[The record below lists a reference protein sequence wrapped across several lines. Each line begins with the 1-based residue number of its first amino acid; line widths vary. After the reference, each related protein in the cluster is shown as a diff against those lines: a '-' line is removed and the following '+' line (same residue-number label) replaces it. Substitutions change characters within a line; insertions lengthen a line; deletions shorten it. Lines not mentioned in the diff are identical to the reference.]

1 MNKNEIKAFFSIF
14 IKEIITFLRNWGLV
28 IVVLYS
34 FTLDVYIAGKGF
46 EVKPRNVSVG
56 YVDYS
61 GGVISQKILN
71 HLHKPEFKEPKWF
84 NSQEELSRAIFN
96 KEIIVGLVFDKDFE
110 KNLYKTGKAQ
120 INVLLDS
127 TAAAQ
132 AFVTLS
138 YLQNI
143 VLRFSDIQFPVE
155 LKTHKL
161 FNQNADTKK
170 FISFSE
176 FLSVL
181 TLIGVILSAVVFV
194 REKEQGTWD
203 IMLLMPVDSKLIILA
218 KSLSQILIALVGT
231 IICVGLVLFNIFDV
245 PINGSFWAFILLT
258 VVYLF
263 SVSGIGL
270 FIASVAKDMLQVA
283 QLSVIIM
290 MPIIFLSGA
299 WTPIY
304 SMHPVIQYLSYLSP
318 LRYFIEGSLSIFF
331 RGIPSKELLPYFLAL
346 FILSIALYTFGFKK
360 IGKLF

>member
-1 MNKNEIKAFFSIF
+1 MKAFLSIF

-34 FTLDVYIAGKGF
+34 FTLDVYIAGQGF

-61 GGVISQKILN
+61 EGVISKKILN
-71 HLHKPEFKEPKWF
+71 HLHKPEFKEPVRF
-84 NSQEELSRAIFN
+84 NSQEELSKAIFN
-96 KEIIVGLVFDKDFE
+96 REIIVGIIFEPDFE

-120 INVLLDS
+120 LNVLLDS

-132 AFVTLS
+132 AFITLS

-143 VLRFSDIQFPVE
+143 VLNFSNLSFPVE

-170 FISFSE
+170 FISFAE

-181 TLIGVILSAVVFV
+181 TLLGVVLSAVVFV
-194 REKEQGTWD
+194 REKENGTWD

-218 KSLSQILIALVGT
+218 KSLSQIAITLAGT
-231 IICVGLVLFNIFDV
+231 VICVGLILFNVFDI
-245 PINGSFWAFILLT
+245 PINGSFTAFVLLT

-270 FIASVAKDMLQVA
+270 FIASVAKDLLQVA
-283 QLSVIIM
+283 QLSVLIM

-304 SMHPVIQYLSYLSP
+304 SMHPAIQYLSYISP
-318 LRYFIEGSLSIFF
+318 LRYYIEGSLSIFF
-331 RGIPSKELLPYFLAL
+331 RGIPTVDLLPYFTAL
-346 FILSIALYTFGFKK
+346 SVLSILLYIFGFRK

>member
-1 MNKNEIKAFFSIF
+1 MKAFLTIF

-34 FTLDVYIAGKGF
+34 FTLDVYIAGQGF

-61 GGVISQKILN
+61 DGVISKKILN
-71 HLHKPEFKEPKWF
+71 YLHKPEFKEPVWF
-84 NSQEELSRAIFN
+84 NSQEELSKAIFN
-96 KEIIVGLVFDKDFE
+96 KEIIVGIVFDEDFE
-110 KNLYKTGKAQ
+110 KNIYKTGKAQ
-120 INVLLDS
+120 LNVLLDS

-143 VLRFSDIQFPVE
+143 VLRFSNLQLPVE

-170 FISFSE
+170 FISFAE

-181 TLIGVILSAVVFV
+181 TLLGVILSAVVFV
-194 REKEQGTWD
+194 REKENGTWD

-218 KSLSQILIALVGT
+218 KSLSQILITLFGT
-231 IICVGLVLFNIFDV
+231 IICVGLILFNIFDV
-245 PINGSFWAFILLT
+245 PINGNFGTFLILT
-258 VVYLF
+258 FVYLF

-270 FIASVAKDMLQVA
+270 FIASVAQDLLQVA

-290 MPIIFLSGA
+290 MPMIFLSGA

-304 SMHPVIQYLSYLSP
+304 SMHPAIQYLSYLSP
-318 LRYFIEGSLSIFF
+318 LRYYIEGSISIFF
-331 RGIPSKELLPYFLAL
+331 RGIPSIDLLPYFAAL
-346 FILSIALYTFGFKK
+346 TSLSLILYIFGFRK

>member
-1 MNKNEIKAFFSIF
+1 MKAFLTIF

-34 FTLDVYIAGKGF
+34 FTLDVYIAGQGF

-61 GGVISQKILN
+61 DGVISKKILN
-71 HLHKPEFKEPKWF
+71 HLHKPEFKEPVWF
-84 NSQEELSRAIFN
+84 NSQEELSKAIFN
-96 KEIIVGLVFDKDFE
+96 KEIIVGIVFDKDFE

-120 INVLLDS
+120 LNVLLDS

-143 VLRFSDIQFPVE
+143 VLRFSNLQLPVE

-170 FISFSE
+170 FISFAE

-181 TLIGVILSAVVFV
+181 TLLGVILSAVVFV
-194 REKEQGTWD
+194 REKENGTWD

-218 KSLSQILIALVGT
+218 KSLSQILITLFGT
-231 IICVGLVLFNIFDV
+231 IICVGLILFNIFDV
-245 PINGSFWAFILLT
+245 PINGNFGAFLILTL
-258 VVYLF
+258 VYLF

-270 FIASVAKDMLQVA
+270 FIASVAQDLLQVA

-290 MPIIFLSGA
+290 MPMIFLSGA

-304 SMHPVIQYLSYLSP
+304 SMHPAIQYLSYLSP
-318 LRYFIEGSLSIFF
+318 LRYYIEGSISIFF
-331 RGIPSKELLPYFLAL
+331 RGIPSIDLLPYFAAL
-346 FILSIALYTFGFKK
+346 TSLSLILYIFGFRK

>member
-1 MNKNEIKAFFSIF
+1 MKAFLAVF
-14 IKEIITFLRNWGLV
+14 IKEILTFLRNWGLV
-28 IVVLYS
+28 IFVLYA

-61 GGVISQKILN
+61 GGVIPQKILN
-71 HLHKPEFKEPKWF
+71 HLHKPEFKEPKRF
-84 NSQEELSRAIFN
+84 NSQEELSKAIFN
-96 KEIIVGLVFDKDFE
+96 KEIIVGLVFDSDFE

-120 INVLLDS
+120 IDVLLDS

-143 VLRFSDIQFPVE
+143 VLNFSNIKFPTQ
-155 LKTHKL
+155 LKIHKL

-170 FISFSE
+170 FISFTE

-181 TLIGVILSAVVFV
+181 TLIGVILSSVVFV

-218 KSLSQILIALVGT
+218 KSLSQILIALIGT
-231 IICVGLVLFNIFDV
+231 IICVGIVLFEIFHI
-245 PINGSFWAFILLT
+245 PINGNFTAFIFLT

-263 SVSGIGL
+263 SISGIGL

-290 MPIIFLSGA
+290 MPMIFLSGA

-304 SMHPVIQYLSYLSP
+304 SMHPVIQYLSYFSP
-318 LRYFIEGSLSIFF
+318 LRYYIEGSLDIFF
-331 RGIPSKELLPYFLAL
+331 RGIDTVDLFPYFLAL
-346 FILSIALYTFGFKK
+346 SILSIFLYIFGFRK

>member
-1 MNKNEIKAFFSIF
+1 MRVFFSIF

-28 IVVLYS
+28 AVVLYS
-34 FTLDVYIAGKGF
+34 FTADVYIAGEGF

-61 GGVISQKILN
+61 EGVISKKILN
-71 HLHKPEFKEPKWF
+71 HLHRPEFQDPVRF

-96 KEIIVGLVFDKDFE
+96 REIIVGIVFDPGFE
-110 KNLYKTGKAQ
+110 KNLYKTGRAQ
-120 INVLLDS
+120 INILIDS

-132 AFVTLS
+132 AYVTLS

-143 VLRFSDIQFPVE
+143 VIGFSGIDFHVE

-161 FNQNADTKK
+161 FNQNADTRK

-176 FLSVL
+176 FLSII
-181 TLIGVILSAVVFV
+181 TLLGTILSAVVFV

-218 KSLSQILIALVGT
+218 KSFSQILINILGAV
-231 IICVGLVLFNIFDV
+231 ICIGIVLFNIFDI
-245 PINGSFWAFILLT
+245 PINGNFWIFMLFT
-258 VVYLF
+258 FVYLF
-263 SVSGIGL
+263 AVSGIGL
-270 FIASVAKDMLQVA
+270 FIATVAKDMLQVA

-290 MPIIFLSGA
+290 MPMIFLSGA

-304 SMHPVIQYLSYLSP
+304 SMHPAIQYLSYLSP
-318 LRYFIEGSLSIFF
+318 LRYYIEGSLSIFF
-331 RGIPSKELLPYFLAL
+331 RGIPSIDLIPYFLAL
-346 FILSIALYTFGFKK
+346 TVLSLSLYIFGFRK

>member
-1 MNKNEIKAFFSIF
+1 MKTFISIF

-34 FTLDVYIAGKGF
+34 FTIDVYIAGQGF

-61 GGVISQKILN
+61 EGVVSKKILS
-71 HLHKPEFKEPKWF
+71 HLHKPEFKEPVRF
-84 NSQEELSRAIFN
+84 NSQEDLSKAIFN
-96 KEIIVGLVFDKDFE
+96 KEIIVGLVFESDFE
-110 KNLYKTGKAQ
+110 KNLYKTGKTQ
-120 INVLLDS
+120 LNVLLDS

-132 AFVTLS
+132 AFITLS
-138 YLQNI
+138 YIQNI
-143 VLRFSDIQFPVE
+143 VLNFSDINLPVQ
-155 LKTHKL
+155 LKVHKL

-181 TLIGVILSAVVFV
+181 TLLGVVLSAVVFV
-194 REKEQGTWD
+194 REKENGTWD
-203 IMLLMPVDSKLIILA
+203 IMLLMPVNSKLIILA
-218 KSLSQILIALVGT
+218 KSLSQIAIAMLGT
-231 IICVGLVLFNIFDV
+231 VICVGIILFSVFNV
-245 PINGSFWAFILLT
+245 PINGNFLAFILLT
-258 VVYLF
+258 FVYLF

-270 FIASVAKDMLQVA
+270 FVASVANDLLQVA

-290 MPIIFLSGA
+290 MPMIFLSGA

-304 SMHPVIQYLSYLSP
+304 SMHPAIQYLSYLSP
-318 LRYFIEGSLSIFF
+318 LRYYIEGSLSIFF
-331 RGIPSKELLPYFLAL
+331 RGIPSVDLFPYFLAL
-346 FILSIALYTFGFKK
+346 SVLSFSLYLFGFRK

>member
-1 MNKNEIKAFFSIF
+1 MKAFFAVF
-14 IKEIITFLRNWGLV
+14 IKEILTFLRNWGLV
-28 IVVLYS
+28 IFVLYT
-34 FTLDVYIAGKGF
+34 FTFEVYIAGNGF
-46 EVKPRNVSVG
+46 ELKPRNVSVG

-71 HLHKPEFKEPKWF
+71 HLHKPEFKEPKRV
-84 NSQEELSRAIFN
+84 NSQEELSKAIFN
-96 KEIIVGLVFDKDFE
+96 KEIIVGLVFDSDFE

-120 INVLLDS
+120 IDVLLDS

-132 AFVTLS
+132 SLVTLS
-138 YLQNI
+138 YLQSI
-143 VLRFSDIQFPVE
+143 VLNFSDIKFPVE
-155 LKTHKL
+155 LKIHKF

-181 TLIGVILSAVVFV
+181 TLLGVVLSAVVFV

-218 KSLSQILIALVGT
+218 KSLSQILINLVGA
-231 IICVGLVLFNIFDV
+231 IICVGLVLFNIFDI
-245 PINGSFWAFILLT
+245 PINGSFLAFIFLT
-258 VVYLF
+258 FIYLF
-263 SVSGIGL
+263 SISGIGL

-290 MPIIFLSGA
+290 MPLIFLSGT

-318 LRYFIEGSLSIFF
+318 LRYYIEGSLDIFF
-331 RGIPSKELLPYFLAL
+331 RGIQSVDLLPYFIAL
-346 FILSIALYTFGFKK
+346 SILSIFLYIFGFRK

>member
-1 MNKNEIKAFFSIF
+1 MKAFLTIF

-28 IVVLYS
+28 VVVLYS
-34 FTLDVYIAGKGF
+34 FTLDVYIAGQGF

-56 YVDYS
+56 YVDCS
-61 GGVISQKILN
+61 DGVISKKILN
-71 HLHKPEFKEPKWF
+71 HLHKPEFKEPVWF
-84 NSQEELSRAIFN
+84 NSQEELSKAIFN
-96 KEIIVGLVFDKDFE
+96 KEIIVGIVFDEDFE
-110 KNLYKTGKAQ
+110 KNIYKTGKAQ
-120 INVLLDS
+120 LNVLLDS

-143 VLRFSDIQFPVE
+143 VLRFSNLQLPVE

-170 FISFSE
+170 FISFAE

-181 TLIGVILSAVVFV
+181 TLLGVILSAVVFV
-194 REKEQGTWD
+194 REKENGTWD

-218 KSLSQILIALVGT
+218 KSLSQILITLFGT
-231 IICVGLVLFNIFDV
+231 IICVGLILFNIFDV
-245 PINGSFWAFILLT
+245 PINGNFGVFLILT
-258 VVYLF
+258 FVYLF

-270 FIASVAKDMLQVA
+270 FIASVAQDLLQVA

-290 MPIIFLSGA
+290 MPMIFLSGA

-304 SMHPVIQYLSYLSP
+304 SMHPAIQYLSYLSP
-318 LRYFIEGSLSIFF
+318 LRYYIEGSISIFF
-331 RGIPSKELLPYFLAL
+331 RGIPSIDLLPYFAAL
-346 FILSIALYTFGFKK
+346 TSLSLILYIFGFKK

>member
-1 MNKNEIKAFFSIF
+1 MKAFLSIF

-28 IVVLYS
+28 LVVLYS
-34 FTLDVYIAGKGF
+34 FTFDVYIAGEGF

-71 HLHKPEFKEPKWF
+71 HLHKPEFQEPIRF
-84 NSQEELSRAIFN
+84 NSQEELSKAIFN
-96 KEIIVGLVFDKDFE
+96 REIIVGIVFDSDFE
-110 KNLYKTGKAQ
+110 EKLYKEGRAE

-132 AFVTLS
+132 AYVTLS

-143 VLRFSDIQFPVE
+143 VLRLSDIKFPVE

-161 FNQNADTKK
+161 FNQNADTRK

-176 FLSVL
+176 FLSVI
-181 TLIGVILSAVVFV
+181 TLLGVILSAVVFV

-218 KSLSQILIALVGT
+218 KSLSQILINILGA
-231 IICVGLVLFNIFDV
+231 IICVGIVLFNIFDV
-245 PINGSFWAFILLT
+245 PINGNFWVFMLFT
-258 VVYLF
+258 FVYLF
-263 SVSGIGL
+263 AVSGIGL

-290 MPIIFLSGA
+290 MPMIFLSGA

-318 LRYFIEGSLSIFF
+318 LRYYIEGSLSIFF
-331 RGIPSKELLPYFLAL
+331 RGISSIDLIPYFSALAILSLAL
-346 FILSIALYTFGFKK
+346 YIFGFKK